1 MKTQNKRPKKMDVV
15 IKRPHTF
22 FDEDPA
28 SIWCYH
34 REAHLALLD
43 IPKAADAFQQI
54 AKQELANE
62 AAWIS
67 DHPNDLDYDDSHL
80 LSGLS
85 AEELVR
91 LCRVTA
97 LALER
102 PGFRRS
108 CLEMEELL
116 FRCIYKS
123 LNGYGAGLS
132 PSKAWTALIEA
143 LVGDED
149 YSEYEVLS
157 DLFWDYDWEIF
168 KHSPEGAKGLAED
181 LKALW

>member
-1 MKTQNKRPKKMDVV
+1 MKTKT
-15 IKRPHTF
+15 KRPHTF
-22 FDEDPA
+22 FDEDPLT
-28 SIWCYH
+28 IWCYH
-34 REAHLALLD
+34 REAHSGLLN
-43 IPKAADAFQQI
+43 IPTAADAFQKI
-54 AKQELANE
+54 AKRELANE

-67 DHPNDLDYDDSHL
+67 DHPNDLDYDDSNL
-80 LSGLS
+80 LSGLG

-123 LNGYGAGLS
+123 LNGYAAGIF
-132 PSKAWTALIEA
+132 PSKQWPVLIKA
-143 LVGDED
+143 LVGEED
-149 YSEYEVLS
+149 YSEGEVLS
-157 DLFWDYDWEIF
+157 ELFWDYDWEISE
-168 KHSPEGAKGLAED
+168 HSPEGAKALDED